1 MAMPRRPTPR
11 PALRS
16 LDRAALGE
24 LALRYVGRFAT
35 SEARLRR
42 YLLRKVKES
51 AWTGD
56 DDPAAAIADAAARCA
71 ALGYVND
78 GEFARLRGAALTR
91 RGLGA
96 RRVRAQL
103 GADGIG
109 EADAA
114 PVLAAAADERLA
126 TALAFARR
134 RRLGPFARE
143 ALTDPRARDKAFAA
157 MLRAGHDSAA
167 ARRVLSVAPGDA
179 AALAELDAEAE
190 AG

>member
-1 MAMPRRPTPR
+1 MPRRPNPR
-11 PALRS
+11 PALRP

-42 YLLRKVKES
+42 YLLRKVKERTW
-51 AWTGD
+51 AGD

-91 RGLGA
+91 RGLGT

-134 RRLGPFARE
+134 KRLGPFARE
-143 ALTDPRARDKAFAA
+143 ALTDPRARDKAFAT
-157 MLRAGHDSAA
+157 MLRAGHDGAA